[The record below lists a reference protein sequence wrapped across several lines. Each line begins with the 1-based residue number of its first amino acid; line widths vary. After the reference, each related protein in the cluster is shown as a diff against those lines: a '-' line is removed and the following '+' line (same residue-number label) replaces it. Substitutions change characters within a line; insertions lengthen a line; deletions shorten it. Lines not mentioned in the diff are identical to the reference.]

1 MTSRRQRRALSLE
14 ELDDWLAS
22 DHAPAKGGW
31 NVSAV
36 DGFLAG
42 IIVGPEPIEPKE
54 WTRLI
59 FGRRPLGKDADAA
72 VQAVLDRHAT
82 VAKILAEAPA
92 SYVPLFMRTDE
103 GIVLA
108 QDWAAGFL
116 AAIRLRLEAWH
127 PLLEGPAWI
136 GLLLPILV
144 YTPDPTIEAQ
154 IARLPAEGRHHL
166 AEAYRHIP
174 TAVVVLREHFLPA
187 RLAATTALSRIH

>member
-59 FGRRPLGKDADAA
+59 FGARPLGKDGDAA
-72 VQAVLDRHAT
+72 VQAVLDRHDVIARD
-82 VAKILAEAPA
+82 LAEVPA
-92 SYVPLFMRTDE
+92 RYVPLFMRTDE
-103 GIVLA
+103 GVVLA

-116 AAIRLRLEAWH
+116 AAIRLRLEAWR
-127 PLLEGPAWI
+127 PLLEGPGWI

-144 YTPDPTIEAQ
+144 YTPDLTIEAQ
-154 IARLPAEGRHHL
+154 IARLPAEERHHL

-174 TAVVVLREHFLPA
+174 TAVAALREHFLPA
-187 RLAATTALSRIH
+187 RLAVATTLSRIH